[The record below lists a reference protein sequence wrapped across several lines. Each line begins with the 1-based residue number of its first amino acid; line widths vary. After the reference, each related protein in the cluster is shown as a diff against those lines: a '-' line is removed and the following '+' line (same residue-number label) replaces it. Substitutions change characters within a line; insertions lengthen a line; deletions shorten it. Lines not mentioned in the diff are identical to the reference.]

1 MTAMDRTA
9 YQAHAFHDS
18 LPNGRAS
25 GELTVSEDGFE
36 FHSGEHRVAAP
47 LAGAKLTLGGAAD
60 RLVFLSHPQ
69 APGWSIY
76 TSDRTILAHPAVATS
91 TALASDLN
99 VVRRKRAQR
108 VARFVIAIAVLVGAP
123 LALIANPGSLTGL
136 AARQIPPSW
145 EEQLGKSAFAQYQI
159 QSEMIEDEETRRL
172 LTELTDA
179 LTNALPRSAHTFHF
193 HIARDPA
200 LNAFALPGGYIVI
213 HSELI
218 LRADNASELLGV
230 LAHEIAHV
238 TEQHGTRNLIAS
250 AGVVLTVQALI
261 GDASGLLA
269 AVASAAPF
277 LLTQKYSRGFEREAD
292 EKGFELLQRAQI
304 DPRGMAT
311 FFEKIK
317 AEEEKTAQ
325 KVRERVGDA
334 AGDVLTQTPEF
345 LSTHPAT
352 DSRIDAMRKLIASQY
367 GGYRNLDSTFIA
379 LKARIADYEQ
389 RNPREEEQHED
400 AN

>member
-1 MTAMDRTA
+1 MTATDRSA

-25 GELTVSEDGFE
+25 GELTVSDAGFE
-36 FHSGEHRVAAP
+36 FRSGEHRVAAA
-47 LAGAKLTLGGAAD
+47 LAGAKLALGGAAD
-60 RLVFLSHPQ
+60 RLVFLTHPQ

-76 TSDRTILAHPAVATS
+76 TSDRSILAHPAVANS

-99 VVRRKRAQR
+99 VIRRQRANR
-108 VARFVIAIAVLVGAP
+108 IARLVIAIAALIGAP
-123 LALIANPGSLTGL
+123 LALIANLGALTGL

-145 EEQLGKSAFAQYQI
+145 EEQLGRTAFAQYQI

-172 LTELTDA
+172 LTELTDT
-179 LTNALPRSAHTFHF
+179 LTKELPHSAHTFHF

-200 LNAFALPGGYIVI
+200 LNAFALPGGYIVV

-218 LRADNASELLGV
+218 LRAGSASELLGV

-250 AGVVLTVQALI
+250 AGVVLTVQALL

-277 LLTQKYSRGFEREAD
+277 LLTQKYSRGFERDAD

-304 DPRGMAT
+304 DPRGMAS
-311 FFEKIK
+311 FFEKVK
-317 AEEEKTAQ
+317 AEEEKAAQ
-325 KVRERVGDA
+325 KVREQLGET

-345 LSTHPAT
+345 LSTHPTT
-352 DSRIDAMRKLIASQY
+352 DSRIAAMHELIA
-367 GGYRNLDSTFIA
+367 GDDGAYRNLDSTFAA
-379 LKARIADYEQ
+379 LTARIADYEQ
-389 RNPREEEQHED
+389 RNPREEERK
-400 AN
+400 